1 MKSYAAEVSTGTV
14 SQVIV
19 GDFVWANEN
28 LSGVWVD
35 CTCGDNPCAAPGYT
49 YDATTE
55 DFVAPVAPEVPE
67 P

>member
-1 MKSYAAEVSTGTV
+1 MNSYAAEVNTGTV

-28 LSGVWVD
+28 LNGEWVD

-49 YDATTE
+49 YDPATET
-55 DFVAPVAPEVPE
+55 FTAPPAPVEQ
-67 P
+67 